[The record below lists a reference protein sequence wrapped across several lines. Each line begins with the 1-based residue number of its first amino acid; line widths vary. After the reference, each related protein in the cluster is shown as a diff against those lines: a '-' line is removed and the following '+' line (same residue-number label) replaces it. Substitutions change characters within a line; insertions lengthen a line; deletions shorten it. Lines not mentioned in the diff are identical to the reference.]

1 MSTFKYVIE
10 ENITLSNQVY
20 KTIISKEIDS
30 IDQFYRRV
38 TTCTSGSKTTIL
50 NVGSNNHANDDGCL
64 AHQDVKYIRITNKDD
79 TNHVHLVFK
88 NEFNHEHCIKLDK
101 GQSFIYNGDLSAG
114 VVDTFI
120 SNQLALGFTD
130 ATCDSSS
137 DPTVTCDASKQI
149 VPGLRVS
156 GTNVPSG
163 ATVISVDT
171 PGAVTSFELS
181 GATTGTISNG
191 TFTFTSGFG
200 DLVEITAE
208 ANTAACD
215 LEIFVANT

>member
-1 MSTFKYVIE
+1 M
-10 ENITLSNQVY
+10 
-20 KTIISKEIDS
+20 
-30 IDQFYRRV
+30 
-38 TTCTSGSKTTIL
+38 
-50 NVGSNNHANDDGCL
+50 
-64 AHQDVKYIRITNKDD
+64 
-79 TNHVHLVFK
+79 
-88 NEFNHEHCIKLDK
+88 KLDA
-101 GQSFIYNGDLSAG
+101 GQSFIFNGDNSTGL
-114 VVDTFI
+114 VDTI
-120 SNQLALGFTD
+120 NANQLAFGFTD
-130 ATCDSSS
+130 ATCDYND

-156 GTNVPSG
+156 GTDVPAG
-163 ATVISVDT
+163 ATVVSVNT